1 MCRAPR
7 TAARQSRFPNL
18 TVSPFRKYMA
28 LPCVAKR
35 SAWRVHKRLGCSQ
48 IRFPGGFPVS
58 WQAWRIMQ
66 IGVYGSGYLGTVVS
80 ACLADFGTPVTCC
93 HPDSSRMVEMA
104 QGNVPF
110 FEKNLTEVI
119 KRNVRSGRLAYSTDM
134 ESFARKAQVIFLA
147 EDTSQHLADLAIRI
161 ARLAPKPPILA
172 IMTPVPVGTA
182 TSVEKRLSEASLKA
196 TIVSQPVFV
205 TAGCAVEDFN
215 WPDRIILGTSSNDAV
230 LALKQILHP
239 LVMRGVP
246 VIVTNHETAE
256 LVRESATAFVAA
268 KISFINELAGLCER
282 VNGDAVHLSL
292 ALGLDKKIG
301 PRCLQAGA
309 AMGGLFAQSAMD
321 SLARLAQ
328 QNNVDLRILSAVRE
342 VNLTMADGLAEKIS
356 ACLKSL
362 QNKDVGILGLAFKP
376 NTNSVAG
383 SASIKLA
390 QTLVSRGARVR
401 AYDPVAIPDAK
412 LELNGT
418 VHYCETPYAV
428 AEGAEVLVV
437 GTGWPEVRGLDFA
450 KIKNLL
456 RRPLI
461 VDTKNIL
468 DSVRLRAMGFEYVGM
483 GRV

>member
-1 MCRAPR
+1 
-7 TAARQSRFPNL
+7 
-18 TVSPFRKYMA
+18 
-28 LPCVAKR
+28 
-35 SAWRVHKRLGCSQ
+35 
-48 IRFPGGFPVS
+48 
-58 WQAWRIMQ
+58 MQ
-66 IGVYGSGYLGTVVS
+66 IGVYGAGYLGTVIS
-80 ACLADFGTPVTCC
+80 ACLADFGTPVICC

-104 QGNVPF
+104 QGKVPF
-110 FEKNLTEVI
+110 HEKNLSEVI
-119 KRNVRSGRLAYSTDM
+119 RRNVRSGRLAYSTDV
-134 ESFARKAQVIFLA
+134 ESFARKAGVIFLA
-147 EDTSQHLADLAIRI
+147 EDTPEHLPELTLRI
-161 ARLAPKPPILA
+161 ARAASKLPILS
-172 IMTPVPVGTA
+172 IVTPVPVGTG
-182 TSVEKRLSEASLKA
+182 TILEKKLHDSGLKA
-196 TIVSQPVFV
+196 TIVSQPMFF

-215 WPDRIILGTSSNDAV
+215 WPDRIVLGAASNDAI
-230 LALKQILHP
+230 LAIKQIFHP

-282 VNGDAVHLSL
+282 VNGDAVQLSL

-309 AMGGLFAQSAMD
+309 GMGGLFAQSDMD

-328 QNNVDLRILSAVRE
+328 ENNVDLKILSAARE
-342 VNLTMADGLAEKIS
+342 VNLSLADGLAEKIS
-356 ACLKSL
+356 ACLHSL

-383 SASIKLA
+383 SAAVKLA
-390 QTLVSRGARVR
+390 QSLVARGARVR

-418 VHYCETPYAV
+418 VHYCESAYAA
-428 AEGAEVLVV
+428 AEGVEALVV
-437 GTGWPEVRGLDFA
+437 GTGWPEFRGLDFSR
-450 KIKNLL
+450 IKSLL

-468 DSVRLRAMGFEYVGM
+468 DAVRLRAMGFEYVGV
-483 GRV
+483 GR